1 MKIMKNLIIL
11 RKNKENYENIIFP
24 QENQQKNN
32 ENLRISL
39 EN

>member
-1 MKIMKNLIIL
+1 MKIMKNLIIIC
-11 RKNKENYENIIFP
+11 KNKENYENIGFP
-24 QENQQKNN
+24 QENQENN